1 MTRQIEHLNELG
13 PTCYHI
19 QCDVCNVLF
28 LFPSQCQP
36 LEQKNT
42 LFGGPKKAGLI
53 ELNGAALQKRPF
65 LKNTK
70 V

>member
-1 MTRQIEHLNELG
+1 
-13 PTCYHI
+13 
-19 QCDVCNVLF
+19 VLF